1 MKSKTLSLKTIINE
15 LDFLKN
21 QLEFSEKLDY
31 KDLLL
36 LANKLTKNIPDPRN
50 AKEHFQ
56 SLIIKK
62 NRKSVKQSEI
72 TTYKPKT
79 LQILSIVD
87 IKSVITEHPKTS
99 HKLSKTIRKS
109 EKVDSNSSLYSDTK
123 KRGNFLNEKNIKIT
137 KQAHAFTGYA
147 SFYNV
152 GI

>member
-1 MKSKTLSLKTIINE
+1 MKSKSLSLKTIINE

-109 EKVDSNSSLYSDTK
+109 EK
-123 KRGNFLNEKNIKIT
+123 
-137 KQAHAFTGYA
+137 
-147 SFYNV
+147 
-152 GI
+152 